1 MSGGD
6 RMIDPSQRAR
16 PAAFQAQEDFAR
28 ARRGAFLEAIAAF
41 VLRRPN
47 ELLSSDEVRQQL
59 PLKGQ
64 VYRGVR
70 AIPVDQI
77 IGSVDRYE
85 DFNRHFLPTQTH
97 TQARWE
103 NVDRAA
109 LAEISLPP
117 IQVYQIGGAYFVAD
131 GNHRVSVAKERGLRF
146 VDAVVVELATPV
158 PLSSTTDQREL
169 LCLAEYA
176 RFLEQTNLDKLRPGA
191 DIDFSTLG
199 RYDVLIEHITAHRW
213 YMGVA

>member
-1 MSGGD
+1 
-6 RMIDPSQRAR
+6 MIDPSRQ
-16 PAAFQAQEDFAR
+16 PKPIAFQAQEDFAR
-28 ARRGAFLEAIAAF
+28 ARRKVFLESVGAFLT
-41 VLRRPN
+41 RRPN
-47 ELLSSDEVRQQL
+47 ELLSFQTVREQL
-59 PLKGQ
+59 PIRSQ
-64 VYRGVR
+64 AYRGVR

-146 VDAVVVELATPV
+146 VDAVIVELAT
-158 PLSSTTDQREL
+158 
-169 LCLAEYA
+169 
-176 RFLEQTNLDKLRPGA
+176 
-191 DIDFSTLG
+191 
-199 RYDVLIEHITAHRW
+199 
-213 YMGVA
+213 